1 MAALKS
7 VTISFF
13 NLSSYSSNPPL
24 QSPSRSNLSFPIST
38 TKLSHKSYPYLLSIS
53 RKLHEFSS
61 SSSSAAAA
69 AAVQEQVSVE
79 QTENLESTQKEIL
92 QKRLFV
98 LNLPWSF
105 SVDEL
110 KNLFSEC
117 GTVEDAEIIKR
128 KKDGKSRGYAFVTM
142 ASTEE
147 ALTVI
152 EKYDSYELLGR
163 IIRVEFAKDNKKSSP
178 PSSLPGEKR
187 YKLYVSNL
195 AWRVRSNNLK
205 EFFGADF
212 NPVSTRVVFE
222 SPEGRSA
229 GYGFVTFA
237 SKEEAESALSALNGK
252 ELLGRPITLAFSER
266 NADKSETED
275 ENTSNEE
282 PA

>member
-1 MAALKS
+1 MAALES
-7 VTISFF
+7 LTISFF
-13 NLSSYSSNPPL
+13 NSSYSLNPPL

-38 TKLSHKSYPYLLSIS
+38 TKLSHKSYPYLLPIS
-53 RKLHEFSS
+53 RNLHEFSCS
-61 SSSSAAAA
+61 A
-69 AAVQEQVSVE
+69 AAVQEQVSAE
-79 QTENLESTQKEIL
+79 QIENLEIV

-105 SVDEL
+105 SADEL

-142 ASTEE
+142 SSTEE
-147 ALTVI
+147 ALAVI
-152 EKYDSYELLGR
+152 EKYDCYELMGR
-163 IIRVEFAKDNKKSSP
+163 IIRVEFAKDIKKSSP
-178 PSSLPGEKR
+178 PPSPTGEKR
-187 YKLYVSNL
+187 CKLYVSNL

-275 ENTSNEE
+275 DNTYNEQPAE
-282 PA
+282 P